1 LDRNNSRDRA
11 RKSERGTDR
20 LHAAK
25 SRQKRF
31 VDRATDGRC
40 VPGSAR
46 FEDVVLDAAERQ
58 RDLDSEPEHQPIGI
72 SFKRDASMSIRIVK
86 ADLTWLRRYV
96 SRWLHAT
103 PFTVAAILFT
113 ASPVLAEPV
122 HGSLPAQWNIGA
134 EDCIAS
140 PQPPLQVQT
149 YEPQTFILRQ
159 NPCATFE
166 ANFIY
171 LLIGSDKALLIDT
184 GAVADP
190 NAMPL
195 AKTILQLLPDKDD
208 KKLPLLVAHT
218 HRHLDHRAGDPQF
231 TSLPS
236 TQVVPFD
243 LEGLRAFFGFA
254 NWPNG
259 IAHIDLGGRTVDVI
273 PTPGHNQTHVAFYDD
288 RTGILFSGDFLLP
301 GRLLIE
307 DAGGYRESAVRV
319 VDFLK
324 ARPLTHILGGHIE
337 LNAAGRAYRFGSHYH
352 PDEHRLELARADL
365 TALPPAFQRFNGFY
379 ARYPNYILTNP
390 IHNILALL
398 SAVLV
403 VLSLAVFGLYRLWR
417 RRRRRRT

>member
-1 LDRNNSRDRA
+1 
-11 RKSERGTDR
+11 
-20 LHAAK
+20 
-25 SRQKRF
+25 
-31 VDRATDGRC
+31 
-40 VPGSAR
+40 
-46 FEDVVLDAAERQ
+46 
-58 RDLDSEPEHQPIGI
+58 
-72 SFKRDASMSIRIVK
+72 MSIQIVK

-96 SRWLHAT
+96 SRWLRAT
-103 PFTVAAILFT
+103 LLTVAAILFT
-113 ASPVLAEPV
+113 AFPALAESVP
-122 HGSLPAQWNIGA
+122 GSLPAQWNIGA
-134 EDCIAS
+134 ADCVAS

-159 NPCATFE
+159 SPCATFE

-195 AKTILQLLPDKDD
+195 AKTVLELFPDKEH
-208 KKLPLLVAHT
+208 KKLPLLVIHT
-218 HRHLDHRAGDPQF
+218 HRHLDHRAGDAQF
-231 TSLPS
+231 ASLPS
-236 TQVVPFD
+236 VQVVPFD
-243 LEGLRAFFGFA
+243 LEGVRGFFGFT

-259 IAHIDLGGRTVDVI
+259 IGHIDLGDRTVDVI
-273 PTPGHNQTHVAFYDD
+273 PTPGHNKTHVAFYDD

-307 DAGGYRESAVRV
+307 DAGAYRESALRII
-319 VDFLK
+319 DFLK
-324 ARPLTHILGGHIE
+324 TRPLTHILGGHIE

-365 TALPPAFQRFNGFY
+365 TALPVAFQRFNGFY

-390 IHNILALL
+390 IHNILALAL
-398 SAVLV
+398 AMLV

-417 RRRRRRT
+417 RRRSRRARAL